1 MEQNEI
7 ASSQTRSNAILILCI
22 QRNKFRI
29 DTNIYV
35 LYRQISK
42 L

>member
-7 ASSQTRSNAILILCI
+7 ASSQTRSNAI
-22 QRNKFRI
+22 RKFRI